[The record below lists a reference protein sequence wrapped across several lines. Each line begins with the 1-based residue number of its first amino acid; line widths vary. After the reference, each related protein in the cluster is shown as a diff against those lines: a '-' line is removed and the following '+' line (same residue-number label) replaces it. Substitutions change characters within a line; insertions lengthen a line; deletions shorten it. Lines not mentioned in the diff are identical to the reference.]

1 MGILAVGSA
10 GPSQGQ
16 QGTQS
21 FHHTHPRQI
30 GAIHAA
36 VQGWHH
42 DVIIWGSNVGR
53 IRNQGAGTE
62 LLQAFKEAAVEDLCR
77 TKHLSLCSSWMLP
90 SRGDWDTK
98 ELEA

>member
-1 MGILAVGSA
+1 MGRLAVDSA

-21 FHHTHPRQI
+21 LHHTHPRQI
-30 GAIHAA
+30 GTIHAA

-53 IRNQGAGTE
+53 VSDQGAGTE
-62 LLQAFKEAAVEDLCR
+62 LLQAFEEAAVEDLCR
-77 TKHLSLCSSWMLP
+77 TNHLSEYSS
-90 SRGDWDTK
+90 
-98 ELEA
+98 